1 MNKFIYLSIAAAM
14 SMTVAMSARAA
25 GETPAVV
32 TGKTYRIVAGLP
44 GAPTAND
51 QRPSSCFGVREING
65 SDFLG
70 VDAVTA
76 EKPSQIWTF
85 TSTADNP
92 EVYAIAN
99 EAGQYVNPVAG
110 IYPPAKAGTVYQDAR
125 FELVSYTDELPAA
138 AYGFAIVPLD
148 PLTEEEVAAY
158 ANTDISGMLAGDLR
172 CRIKPLKYRNNAADA
187 EQIVENT
194 AENAPANATA
204 QNMPPYYMNIA
215 GTGRQFLINLWFV
228 ADACQS
234 VVLVPTE
241 HTPDIPEFVG
251 SPSISGVTPDAE
263 GNVVSGSKEES
274 ITLTA
279 AEGAKILYKYAGED
293 EFTEAPTNPYTLK
306 ITEDCTLEYCA
317 EKGNTRSEVK
327 SVSFI
332 FLTVVEA
339 GKSYRI
345 ISGLAGTPTAGDS
358 RPSSCFGLREIDGKA
373 FLGVAAPAEDDPS
386 QIWKFTASADNPAV
400 YAIANE
406 AGQYINPVA
415 ALYKQGNAVY
425 QDSRFEVEEYA
436 DELPESAYGF
446 AIVPLGTLTAEEVAA
461 YANTELTGME
471 AGNVCCRIK
480 PLKYRNSFTDPDQI
494 VDNDAENAPAN
505 ATAQN
510 MPPYYLNIAGAG
522 RKFLINLWY
531 VADDCQSVVL
541 VPAGTEEEQP
551 TAPAAPELSGA
562 TPDENNTVTI
572 KGTEVEVTLTAA
584 INADIM
590 YRFTPTEET
599 AGEFTAAPSNPYTL
613 TIDKSGVLEYYA
625 AKGESHSETK
635 SVTFKISTTG
645 IAEITNPAA
654 AANEIYDL
662 SGRRLN
668 AVASKGIYIV
678 NGKKVIR
685 H

>member
-1 MNKFIYLSIAAAM
+1 MNKIISLSIAAAM
-14 SMTVAMSARAA
+14 NMTVAMSVHAA

-51 QRPSSCFGVREING
+51 QRPSSCFGVREIDG
-65 SDFLG
+65 TDFLG
-70 VDAVTA
+70 VDAVAA

-92 EVYAIAN
+92 EVYAITN
-99 EAGQYVNPVAG
+99 GAGQYINPVAG
-110 IYPPAKAGTVYQDAR
+110 LYPPAKAGTVYQDAR
-125 FELVSYTDELPAA
+125 FELVSYTNELPAA
-138 AYGFAIVPLD
+138 AYGFAIVPLE

-158 ANTDISGMLAGDLR
+158 ANTDISGMEAGDLR
-172 CRIKPLKYRNNAADA
+172 CRIKPLQYRNNAADP

-194 AENAPANATA
+194 ADNAPANATA
-204 QNMPPYYMNIA
+204 QNKPPYYMNIA
-215 GTGRQFLINLWFV
+215 GAGRQFLINLWFV

-263 GNVVSGSKEES
+263 GNVVSGSKEED
-274 ITLTA
+274 ITMTA
-279 AEGAKILYKYAGED
+279 AEGAKILYKYAGEE

-306 ITEDCTLEYCA
+306 ITGNCTLEFCA
-317 EKGNTRSEVK
+317 EKGSTRSEVK
-327 SVSFI
+327 SINFT

-339 GKSYRI
+339 AKSYRI
-345 ISGLAGTPTAGDS
+345 VSGLAGTPTAGDS

-386 QIWKFTASADNPAV
+386 QIWKFTASTANPAV

-461 YANTELTGME
+461 YADTELTGME
-471 AGNVCCRIK
+471 AGNVRCRIK
-480 PLKYRNSFTDPDQI
+480 PLKYRNSFTDPDLI
-494 VDNDAENAPAN
+494 VDNTAENAPAN

-522 RKFLINLWY
+522 RKFLINLWF

-572 KGTEVEVTLTAA
+572 KGTEVDVTLTAV

-625 AKGESHSETK
+625 AKGENRSETK
-635 SVTFKISTTG
+635 TVTFKILTTG
-645 IAEITNPAA
+645 IAEIDAKGAA
-654 AANEIYDL
+654 RDEIYDL
-662 SGRRLN
+662 SGRRLT
-668 AVASKGIYIV
+668 AAKKGIYIV

>member
-1 MNKFIYLSIAAAM
+1 MNKIITLSIAAAM
-14 SMTVAMSARAA
+14 SMTVAMSVHAA

-51 QRPSSCFGVREING
+51 QRPSSCFGVREIDG
-65 SDFLG
+65 ADFLG
-70 VDAVTA
+70 VDAVAA

-138 AYGFAIVPLD
+138 AYGFAIVPLS
-148 PLTEEEVAAY
+148 PLTADDVAAY
-158 ANTDISGMLAGDLR
+158 TNTDISGMQAGDLR
-172 CRIKPLKYRNNAADA
+172 CRIKPLKYRNNAADP

-194 AENAPANATA
+194 PENAPANATA
-204 QNMPPYYMNIA
+204 QNKPPYYMNIA
-215 GTGRQFLINLWFV
+215 GAGRQFLINLWFI

-241 HTPDIPEFVG
+241 HTPDIPAFVG
-251 SPSISGVTPDAE
+251 APTISGVTPDAE
-263 GNVVSGSKEES
+263 GNVISSSKEEN

-279 AEGAKILYKYAGED
+279 EEGAKIFYRYEGE
-293 EFTEAPTNPYTLK
+293 ENFTEAATNPFTLK
-306 ITEDCTLEYCA
+306 ITEDCTIEYCA
-317 EKGNTRSEVK
+317 EKGTVRSEVK
-327 SVSFI
+327 SVTFSFI
-332 FLTVVEA
+332 SVVEA

-345 ISGLAGTPTAGDS
+345 VSGLAGTPTAGDS
-358 RPSSCFGLREIDGKA
+358 RPSSCFGLREIDGTS
-373 FLGVAAPAEDDPS
+373 FLGVAAVAEEDPS
-386 QIWKFTASADNPAV
+386 QIWQFTASSTNPAV
-400 YAIANE
+400 YAIANQ

-425 QDSRFEVEEYA
+425 QDARFEVEDYT

-446 AIVPLGTLTAEEVAA
+446 AIVPLGPLTADEVAA
-461 YANTELTGME
+461 YQNTELTGME
-471 AGNVCCRIK
+471 AGNMRCRIK
-480 PLKYRNSFTDPDQI
+480 PLKYRNSFTDPEQI
-494 VDNDAENAPAN
+494 VDNTAENAPAN

-522 RKFLINLWY
+522 RKFLINLWFI
-531 VADDCQSVVL
+531 ADDCQSVVL
-541 VPAGTEEEQP
+541 VPAGTKEEQP

-572 KGTEVEVTLTAA
+572 KGTEVEVTLTAV

-625 AKGESHSETK
+625 AKGESRSETK
-635 SVTFKISTTG
+635 AVTFKIMTTG
-645 IAEITNPAA
+645 IAEIDAKGAA
-654 AANEIYDL
+654 GDEIYDL
-662 SGRRLN
+662 SGRRLT
-668 AVASKGIYIV
+668 AAKKGIYIV

>member
-1 MNKFIYLSIAAAM
+1 MNNVITLSIAAAM
-14 SMTVAMSARAA
+14 SMAA
-25 GETPAVV
+25 AINVHAANEVQPVV
-32 TGKTYRIVAGLP
+32 TGKTYRIVSGLAGS
-44 GAPTAND
+44 PTAND
-51 QRPSSCFGVREING
+51 QRPSSCFGVREIDG
-65 SDFLG
+65 TDFLG
-70 VDAVTA
+70 VDAVAA

-138 AYGFAIVPLD
+138 AYGFAIVPLS
-148 PLTEEEVAAY
+148 PLTADDVAAY
-158 ANTDISGMLAGDLR
+158 TNTDISGMQAGDLR
-172 CRIKPLKYRNNAADA
+172 CRIKPLKYRNNAADP

-194 AENAPANATA
+194 PENAPANATA
-204 QNMPPYYMNIA
+204 QNKPPYYMNIA
-215 GTGRQFLINLWFV
+215 GAGRQFLINLWFI

-241 HTPDIPEFVG
+241 HTPDIPAFVG
-251 SPSISGVTPDAE
+251 APTISGVTPDAE
-263 GNVVSGSKEES
+263 GNVISSSKEEN

-279 AEGAKILYKYAGED
+279 EEGAKIFYRYEGE
-293 EFTEAPTNPYTLK
+293 ENFTEAATNPFTLK
-306 ITEDCTLEYCA
+306 ITEDCTIEYCA
-317 EKGNTRSEVK
+317 EKGTVRSEVK
-327 SVSFI
+327 SVTFSFI
-332 FLTVVEA
+332 SVVEA

-345 ISGLAGTPTAGDS
+345 VSGLAGTPTAGDS
-358 RPSSCFGLREIDGKA
+358 RPSSCFGLREIDGTS
-373 FLGVAAPAEDDPS
+373 FLGVAAVAEEDPS
-386 QIWKFTASADNPAV
+386 QIWQFTASSTNPAV
-400 YAIANE
+400 YAIANQ

-425 QDSRFEVEEYA
+425 QDARFEVEDYT

-446 AIVPLGTLTAEEVAA
+446 AIVPLGPLTADEVAA
-461 YANTELTGME
+461 YQNTELTGME
-471 AGNVCCRIK
+471 AGNVRCRIK

-494 VDNDAENAPAN
+494 VDNNAENAPAN

-510 MPPYYLNIAGAG
+510 MPPYYMNIAGAG

-572 KGTEVEVTLTAA
+572 KGTEVEVTLTAV

-625 AKGESHSETK
+625 AKGESRSETK
-635 SVTFKISTTG
+635 AVTFKILTTG
-645 IAEITNPAA
+645 IAEIGAQGAA
-654 AANEIYDL
+654 GDEIYDL
-662 SGRRLN
+662 SGRRLT
-668 AVASKGIYIV
+668 AAKKGIYIV